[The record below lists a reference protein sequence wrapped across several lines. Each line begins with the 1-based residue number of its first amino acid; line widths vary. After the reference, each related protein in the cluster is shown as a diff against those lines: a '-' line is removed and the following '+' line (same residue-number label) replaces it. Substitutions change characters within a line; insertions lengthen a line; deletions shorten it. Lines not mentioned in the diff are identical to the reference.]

1 MASTVARP
9 LSTLPMTMSLPSNR
23 GTGPG
28 PVVMRNLVIGAVG
41 ETSSPSSTLNARLN
55 VPGRLCVSLKAAA
68 LAVSGLLVAKE
79 GATSTW

>member
-1 MASTVARP
+1 
-9 LSTLPMTMSLPSNR
+9 
-23 GTGPG
+23 
-28 PVVMRNLVIGAVG
+28 MRNLVIGAVG